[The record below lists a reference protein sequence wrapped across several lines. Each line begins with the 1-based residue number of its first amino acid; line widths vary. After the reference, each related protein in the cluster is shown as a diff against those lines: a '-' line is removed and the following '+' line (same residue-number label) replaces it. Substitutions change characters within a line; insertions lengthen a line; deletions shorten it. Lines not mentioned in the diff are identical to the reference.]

1 MKYIIRHLLSILFS
15 TSVLLNLTACQ
26 LLIPKAQGLQTTS
39 WQAQSYARQDL
50 VEVQWKEHGFS
61 FLLYQQQQGSQLEMV
76 ALSLTGQPLFQLV
89 FDGQQVKV
97 QQRIDQMKLLPF
109 DFVVRDILFATY
121 PEFVKMQGENVQI
134 QQQILSKNLPEQQ
147 NDQADHGIA
156 TQTILIQQQ
165 KVLSIRHLQDHIEL
179 DNVQV
184 PYQMVFSEVP
194 DTLEN
199 NE

>member
-76 ALSLTGQPLFQLV
+76 ALSLTGQPLFQLI

-121 PEFVKMQGENVQI
+121 PEFMKMQGENVQI

>member
-76 ALSLTGQPLFQLV
+76 ALSLTGQPLFQLI